1 MIFEREDWTFFRNIE
16 TLPQKA
22 GVSRDKIPALVAKEL
37 IDNALDTSSHCEIN
51 PIPGGF
57 IIKDNGPGIPL
68 EAIEDIFSINRP
80 MLSSKLIRLPRRG
93 ALGNGLRVVSGSVL
107 YATGG
112 NIQITTQGKV
122 MELQPG
128 EEGRTKVEITGETE
142 QAGTEIK
149 VIFGSG
155 IENTDLQWAKDAIAF
170 SSGEEYKGKTSPF
183 WYTSEAFYELTQAHG
198 GYIRELI
205 TEFEGCTGT
214 KAGRILNLSGL
225 KNKQSRE
232 LTFELAE
239 ELLRLLR
246 KHSKPVISKRLGSSE
261 VEFKDFSKVKA
272 EGVFPFP
279 SAKGNLSAEIPF
291 VIQAWAKSKDIVNN
305 QVDCYV
311 NKTPVT
317 GECFINTYKAGSKTF
332 YLLEG
337 NGLNLEVKKTKEPVF
352 ILINVITPYMPITT
366 DGKEPDF
373 SYMQNEIK
381 SAVEKA
387 IRKSKVIVN
396 SSGGRTQKSIVYSCI
411 SEAVEKASGDG
422 KYRFSQR
429 QLFYIIRPFLID
441 EIGREPEYDTFTD
454 ILNGYENEY
463 GLIPG
468 MYRDPR
474 GVLYHPHTKESI
486 PLGTIAVEKYKRPEW
501 TFNKILYC
509 EKEGF
514 ISILCEAGWPER
526 NDCALVTSK
535 GQASRAVK
543 DLFDLL
549 GETEEELLF
558 FCIHDSDAAGT
569 VIYDSLQN
577 ETKSRPGRKVRVIN
591 LGLDPWEAEEMD
603 LPVEKVDRKARQ
615 PVGSYIKSLYGGYYE
630 DWLQSNRV
638 ELNAMTTPEFMNWL
652 DDKMSLCGN
661 GKILPPPDV
670 AEEELTGELE
680 RQVEEM
686 LKEKILKENHFKDK
700 VTEEMKILSPAYS
713 QKGNYFV
720 RVIDRVYSKETAIFW
735 KEIMKE
741 AAGDIIA
748 EDVIKAA

>member
-1 MIFEREDWTFFRNIE
+1 
-16 TLPQKA
+16 
-22 GVSRDKIPALVAKEL
+22 V
-37 IDNALDTSSHCEIN
+37 
-51 PIPGGF
+51 
-57 IIKDNGPGIPL
+57 
-68 EAIEDIFSINRP
+68 
-80 MLSSKLIRLPRRG
+80 
-93 ALGNGLRVVSGSVL
+93 
-107 YATGG
+107 
-112 NIQITTQGKV
+112 
-122 MELQPG
+122 
-128 EEGRTKVEITGETE
+128 
-142 QAGTEIK
+142 
-149 VIFGSG
+149 
-155 IENTDLQWAKDAIAF
+155 
-170 SSGEEYKGKTSPF
+170 
-183 WYTSEAFYELTQAHG
+183 
-198 GYIRELI
+198 
-205 TEFEGCTGT
+205 
-214 KAGRILNLSGL
+214 
-225 KNKQSRE
+225 
-232 LTFELAE
+232 
-239 ELLRLLR
+239 
-246 KHSKPVISKRLGSSE
+246 KRLGSSE
-261 VEFKDFSKVKA
+261 VEFTNFSKVRT
-272 EGVFPFP
+272 EGVFSFP
-279 SAKGNLSAEIPF
+279 SVKGNLPAEIPF
-291 VIQAWAKSKDIVNN
+291 VIQAWANSKDIANN
-305 QVDCYV
+305 QIECYV

-317 GECFINTYKAGSKTF
+317 GECFINTYKAGSKTL
-332 YLLEG
+332 YRING
-337 NGLNLEVKKTKEPVF
+337 NGLSLEIKKSKEPVY
-352 ILINVITPYMPITT
+352 ILLNVITPYMPITT

-381 SAVEKA
+381 LAVEKA
-387 IRKSKVIVN
+387 IRKSKAIVN
-396 SSGGRTQKSIVYSCI
+396 PSSSGRTQKAIVYSHI
-411 SEAVEKASGDG
+411 SGAIEKASGNG

-474 GVLYHPHTKESI
+474 GMLYHPHTKETI
-486 PLGTIAVEKYKRPEW
+486 PLGTIAVEQYSRPEW

-577 ETKSRPGRKVRVIN
+577 ETKSRPGRKVKIIN
-591 LGLDPWEAEEMD
+591 LGLDPWEAEEMN
-603 LPVEKVDRKARQ
+603 LPVEKVDRKSRQ
-615 PVGSYIKSLYGGYYE
+615 PVGSYVKSIYSGYYE
-630 DWLQSNRV
+630 EWLQSNRV

-652 DDKMSLCGN
+652 DDKISLYGN

-670 AEEELTGELE
+670 AEKELTGELE
-680 RQVEEM
+680 RQVEDL
-686 LKEKILKENHFKDK
+686 LKEKILKENYFEDK
-700 VTEEMKILSPAYS
+700 IKERMKKLKPAYS
-713 QKGNYFV
+713 QKGPYFV
-720 RVIDRVYSKETAIFW
+720 RVIDKVYSKETAIFW